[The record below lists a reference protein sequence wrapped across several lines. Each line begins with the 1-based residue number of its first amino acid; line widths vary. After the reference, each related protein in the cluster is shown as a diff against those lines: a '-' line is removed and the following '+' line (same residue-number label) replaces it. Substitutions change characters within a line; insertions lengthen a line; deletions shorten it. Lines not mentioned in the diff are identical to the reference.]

1 MGDFQKDVIDKSHKI
16 PVVVDF
22 WAPWCGPCQFLG
34 PMIEELEQQANGAWV
49 LVKVNTDEHKELM
62 QEYKI
67 NGIPAVKL
75 FSKGEVIAEFTGAL
89 PKHQIEN
96 WLIEFLPNEKKEL
109 FLSIKVKLKEN
120 LSATLPDLKSL
131 VEENPD
137 MEEATVLLSSHIVFT
152 NSDHA
157 VQLVENITIGHKLFE
172 EAEHIRTT
180 AHFLNATF
188 NTKTPIESQLSSA
201 QKAALN
207 LDFDAAVLELINAVV
222 IDKKYKDD
230 LPRKTIIAFF
240 NFLGPDHEVTRK
252 YRRRFDMALY

>member
-1 MGDFQKDVIDKSHKI
+1 MGDFQKEVIEKSHEV

-34 PMIEELEQQANGAWV
+34 PVIEELEQQANGAWK
-49 LVKVNTDEHKELM
+49 LVKVNTDEHQELM

-75 FSKGEVIAEFTGAL
+75 FSKGKVIAEFTGAL

-96 WLIEFLPNEKKEL
+96 WLNEFLPDEKKDL
-109 FLSIKVKLKEN
+109 FLSIKEKLKED
-120 LSATLPDLKSL
+120 LLALPELKSL

-152 NSDHA
+152 DPDHA
-157 VQLVENITIGHKLFE
+157 VQLVDNITIGNKLFE
-172 EAEHIRTT
+172 EAENIRAA
-180 AHFLNATF
+180 AHFLIATF
-188 NTKTPIESQLSSA
+188 DSDTLVETKLLLA

-207 LDFDAAVLELINAVV
+207 LDFEAAVPELINAVM

-230 LPRKTIIAFF
+230 LPRKTTIAFF
-240 NFLGPDHEVTRK
+240 NLLGPDHEVTRK
-252 YRRRFDMALY
+252 FRRQFDMALY